1 MSEVKEIIES
11 NNQGIEGCQ
20 KKYLS
25 TLPEAKQP
33 LKKRRIIHCENSKES
48 DAIYVKQKHT
58 EDIEKN
64 ILNKDKNQTL
74 HSNDMYGADTDR
86 SSFLTMDFSNSEA
99 IVDNA
104 GEILVTSPSN
114 QSNDAL
120 SYIMGMNANAK
131 CGDVSQLCK
140 SPERIKNFQ
149 KQIIPENNTDIVI
162 SSEVESEPKLWKDIW
177 NCEQQHELL
186 NQTSSMCDVSSS
198 TKIKNTRVRRKLLMS
213 GPDNLNKP
221 INLDEGKL
229 EIIEKKKIRRKRKQ
243 DEFCAQEIDDM
254 LEGMQ
259 GEIDYLLEET
269 AQKNKLT
276 STNVKNILRMD
287 EGKYDDVEEAI
298 YEPKLTRS
306 KARELM
312 EKQVTLP
319 WPVSPLKTSKVSTTK
334 KLLEEEFSEDESS
347 DEEYKPNKEALCHSE
362 DDEPLSQPSDIGSPQ
377 YSHPNTPRTP
387 SSDTL
392 EEFSND
398 NCSPSNAVS
407 QETDRIALRT
417 RSKLPLNDTPLE
429 DIEAS
434 FVAPDITIDMYDSEC
449 DDEEWKDFL
458 NTFSKPLDFI
468 DSNDIPEDDVN
479 DPEYNFL
486 EEEDVLDK
494 WDLRNDR
501 AVKISKREFNEL
513 MAELLEAAE
522 QEIADEEEE
531 NNNTERL
538 SPLPDISD
546 IVNKPATCT
555 VFEFSKVDRER
566 LDEQMRMHI
575 QLLTQEFL
583 LSKDDPALK
592 TVTNIA
598 YDLLEEINR
607 FGKRDFPIGQRS
619 AFNAYNLDE
628 AWKLVSRNNFL
639 NLSSKAS
646 TTVSKTARRGT
657 NINFHTRNIIA
668 NSRVFMYPELLPSC
682 GFLSCTEKSKVT
694 FTQAEDHLIALGL
707 EQFQPLQGFSTIHLI
722 KTLMLPPKT
731 ESQIRFRI
739 KNVKSAQ
746 FTKDNPIKYYFKHNK
761 APAINQTIRSF
772 NPDLIISPS
781 EQPSELLPEWMK
793 PFMQRHSTVIAPLP
807 IVVSGSQN
815 VRTSPVY
822 VKISPSTIVSSH
834 QFMKTTVTS
843 PITKTPEKRKY
854 NPILPRPTVS
864 SYGTSRNL
872 QKHISPLKQI
882 SPILKKYSFQRR
894 VLPRLQFPSSPI
906 KKTTDKK
913 SHKSVNVKLNF
924 NKSETDSK
932 VCFSP
937 KEDPTLTK
945 PEKPET
951 VSKEN
956 NPEKTQIENT
966 GNTDASCELSDKMTN
981 NNIERSV
988 IENSIEPLETDIL
1001 QHEMDGITEIESHCD
1016 IDITEE
1022 NGEGEVEDEVIDDE
1036 SDLAALMAA
1045 STTICKKQHP
1055 LIKKKNKQQKE
1066 LESTLALLAPDL
1078 LELDPKKEE
1087 RETMFVQSYLMKAKD
1102 LLKDDVETYENFLR
1116 TLCEFENSNKTPVQ
1130 LFETINMLLNGYP
1143 TLVEDFVGFLL
1154 PEQARDCGKMAEYF
1168 TLNKIRMFLRKL
1180 EVHFGPQP
1188 QYIQR
1193 ILKTL
1198 SHLQWQRNLHSSNI
1212 RTALQP
1218 LFRGQN
1224 HLLEEFLQLL
1234 PDEPPPESIMTDFEE
1249 IVIPDS
1255 EEDYSNDSVEEITIP
1270 EYDNKY
1276 GGKQCPCVCHSHTT
1290 DLRMQN
1296 RIRHCIQCGIKFLGG
1311 RIYIQTGK
1319 VLKPA
1324 QVIYYTP
1331 GLSEINGD
1339 NKLDD
1344 YASPGQQGSDS
1355 PLSSLSPSPVAIG
1368 NQTDDDPQEEHEINI
1383 TFSSEQEIHF
1393 QSCDLSGKLNS
1404 HVSKEQRNI
1413 VVKCLPSNE
1422 LSEEKV
1428 QTSHPFLS
1436 VLEDFSPNTSTASST
1451 LLVPSH
1457 VVIEDAILPP
1467 ETSQQY
1473 CALPA
1478 DFSSLRD
1485 VIKLNV
1491 DSKNIK
1497 EQSKQLCKRSA
1508 VICNNSDNM
1517 ENDKKQVDKINQTD
1531 SQILSS
1537 VERNLTEVTCAMK
1550 STSLINQQNSI
1561 ININTSVSTMEM
1573 EIQNKCATSSVKWS
1587 REEDKILLE
1596 TCQKLGASEDTF
1608 KLVSEQ
1614 LKDKDQLQV
1623 ANRFQELMKLFTTE
1637 EIEKDYDSD

>member
-1 MSEVKEIIES
+1 MPGQENLHNSINV
-11 NNQGIEGCQ
+11 GI
-20 KKYLS
+20 
-25 TLPEAKQP
+25 
-33 LKKRRIIHCENSKES
+33 
-48 DAIYVKQKHT
+48 
-58 EDIEKN
+58 
-64 ILNKDKNQTL
+64 
-74 HSNDMYGADTDR
+74 
-86 SSFLTMDFSNSEA
+86 
-99 IVDNA
+99 
-104 GEILVTSPSN
+104 
-114 QSNDAL
+114 
-120 SYIMGMNANAK
+120 
-131 CGDVSQLCK
+131 
-140 SPERIKNFQ
+140 
-149 KQIIPENNTDIVI
+149 
-162 SSEVESEPKLWKDIW
+162 
-177 NCEQQHELL
+177 
-186 NQTSSMCDVSSS
+186 
-198 TKIKNTRVRRKLLMS
+198 
-213 GPDNLNKP
+213 
-221 INLDEGKL
+221 GKL
-229 EIIEKKKIRRKRKQ
+229 ENTEKKKIRRKRKQ
-243 DEFCAQEIDDM
+243 DELYTQELDDM
-254 LEGMQ
+254 LEGME
-259 GEIDYLLEET
+259 GEIDYILEET

-276 STNVKNILRMD
+276 STNVKNILRHVITNEYVLSMVRNTMKMD

-319 WPVSPLKTSKVSTTK
+319 WPVSPLKTCKVSTTK

-347 DEEYKPNKEALCHSE
+347 DEEYKPNTEALFHSE

-377 YSHPNTPRTP
+377 YSHPNTPHTP
-387 SSDTL
+387 TSDTY
-392 EEFSND
+392 EEYSND
-398 NCSPSNAVS
+398 NSSPSNIS
-407 QETDRIALRT
+407 IQKTDRIALRT

-429 DIEAS
+429 AIEAS

-458 NTFSKPLDFI
+458 NTFSKPLDPV
-468 DSNDIPEDDVN
+468 DSNDVLEDDVN

-522 QEIADEEEE
+522 QEIVDEDDE
-531 NNNTERL
+531 NNCAERL
-538 SPLPDISD
+538 SPLPDITD
-546 IVNKPATCT
+546 IVNKPVSCT
-555 VFEFSKVDRER
+555 VLEFTKIDRER
-566 LDEQMRMHI
+566 LDEQMRMHV

-592 TVTNIA
+592 TVTSIA

-607 FGKRDFPIGQRS
+607 FGMRDFPVGQRS
-619 AFNAYNLDE
+619 AFNSYNLEE
-628 AWKLVSRNNFL
+628 AWRLVSGSNFL

-646 TTVSKTARRGT
+646 TGVSKSARRGT
-657 NINFHTRNIIA
+657 NINFHIRNIIA
-668 NSRVFMYPELLPSC
+668 NSRVFIYPELLPSC
-682 GFLSCTEKSKVT
+682 GFLSCVEKSKVT

-707 EQFQPLQGFSTIHLI
+707 EQFQPLQGFSSIHLI
-722 KTLMLPPKT
+722 KTLLLPPKT

-761 APAINQTIRSF
+761 APTINQTIRPF
-772 NPDLIISPS
+772 NPDLMMAPC
-781 EQPSELLPEWMK
+781 EQPVELLPEWMK
-793 PFMQRHSTVIAPLP
+793 PFIQRHSAVIAPLP

-815 VRTSPVY
+815 VNTSPVY
-822 VKISPSTIVSSH
+822 VKISPTTIVSSH
-834 QFMKTTVTS
+834 PFMKTAVTS

-854 NPILPRPTVS
+854 NPILPRPTIS
-864 SYGTSRNL
+864 SYGTTRNL

-882 SPILKKYSFQRR
+882 SPILKKYSYQRR

-906 KKTTDKK
+906 KKINDKK
-913 SHKSVNVKLNF
+913 PHKNIIVKQTS
-924 NKSETDSK
+924 NKSETNIKSPIIHKEEQSLNIPEITEITSNESK
-932 VCFSP
+932 S
-937 KEDPTLTK
+937 
-945 PEKPET
+945 EKLLL
-951 VSKEN
+951 EN
-956 NPEKTQIENT
+956 NNVNDIS
-966 GNTDASCELSDKMTN
+966 SCELSTKLTNDKLDRN
-981 NNIERSV
+981 CIQNSV
-988 IENSIEPLETDIL
+988 ESLETDIL
-1001 QHEMDGITEIESHCD
+1001 QHEIDGMTEIESHCD

-1066 LESTLALLAPDL
+1066 LESTLALLAPEL
-1078 LELDPKKEE
+1078 LESDPKKEE

-1102 LLKDDVETYENFLR
+1102 LLKDDMETYETFLR

-1130 LFETINMLLNGYP
+1130 LFENINLILNGYP
-1143 TLVEDFVGFLL
+1143 ALVEDFVGFLL

-1198 SHLQWQRNLHSSNI
+1198 SQLQWQRNLHSSNI

-1234 PDEPPPESIMTDFEE
+1234 PDEPPPESLMTDFEE

-1255 EEDYSNDSVEEITIP
+1255 EEDYSNDSIEEITIP

-1276 GGKQCPCVCHSHTT
+1276 GGKQCPCACHSQTT

-1296 RIRHCIQCGIKFLGG
+1296 RIRHCVQCGIKFLGG
-1311 RIYIQTGK
+1311 RIYIQIGK

-1324 QVIYYTP
+1324 QVIYYTS
-1331 GLSEINGD
+1331 GISDINGD
-1339 NKLDD
+1339 NKLDGC
-1344 YASPGQQGSDS
+1344 ASPCQQGSES

-1368 NQTDDDPQEEHEINI
+1368 NQTDDDPAEEREINI

-1393 QSCDLSGKLNS
+1393 QSCDVTGKLNS
-1404 HVSKEQRNI
+1404 HINKEQRNI
-1413 VVKCLPSNE
+1413 VVKCLSTNE
-1422 LSEEKV
+1422 ISEEKV
-1428 QTSHPFLS
+1428 QKTHPFLS
-1436 VLEDFSPNTSTASST
+1436 VLEDISPNTSTASST

-1467 ETSQQY
+1467 ETNQQS

-1485 VIKLNV
+1485 VIKLNI
-1491 DSKNIK
+1491 DGKNIK
-1497 EQSKQLCKRSA
+1497 EQSKQLCKRST
-1508 VICNNSDNM
+1508 VICSNSDNIDI
-1517 ENDKKQVDKINQTD
+1517 DKKQLDVTSQTD
-1531 SQILSS
+1531 TQILSS
-1537 VERNLTEVTCAMK
+1537 PDKNMIEVTCAMK
-1550 STSLINQQNSI
+1550 SSSLINQQSSV
-1561 ININTSVSTMEM
+1561 ININASISTMEM
-1573 EIQNKCATSSVKWS
+1573 EIQPKSAYSSVKWS
-1587 REEDKILLE
+1587 RDDDKILLE
-1596 TCQKLGASEDTF
+1596 TCQKMGASEETF
-1608 KLVSEQ
+1608 KLVSQQ
-1614 LKDKDQLQV
+1614 LKDKDQCQS
-1623 ANRFQELMKLFTTE
+1623 N
-1637 EIEKDYDSD
+1637 IIDC